1 MTFSSYLVRNALPWN
16 SVRFLERVT
25 AIPWATLAT
34 KYGGRSSFFFV
45 VFFFLEYSQQKHN
58 LQLFSKEGRRLAMP
72 LAWWPQ
78 VYSQVRNVLHCYYE
92 GDHFSSIVI
101 SSYVLLAKEKLKLF
115 IYSAYI
121 QPFC

>member
-1 MTFSSYLVRNALPWN
+1 MEFCTFLGACDCYPMGNPSYKVWWEIN
-16 SVRFLERVT
+16 
-25 AIPWATLAT
+25 
-34 KYGGRSSFFFV
+34 FF
-45 VFFFLEYSQQKHN
+45 FFFLEYCQQKHN